1 MSSLPLPSLDT
12 TTASKLL
19 PALQHA
25 TSGSVGT
32 LISTCALYPLSLVVT
47 RLQVQRQ
54 LQREGRAGREAGP
67 ATGEPSLSATARS
80 TTRGDPTDPTS
91 AAPAYAANA
100 TAAATASATAN
111 AAATRSSQQ
120 KHHQNHLHQQH
131 QNLKSSSAAPSD
143 YDGIADAFSKIYA
156 TEGGVKA
163 LYTGLASDAVR
174 SLLDSFLFFMFYEW
188 FRGIRLAASYKRK
201 RGKGGLGALEELA
214 IGVAAGAC
222 CRALTAPISN
232 IITRKQAASMVSGP
246 EGAARGIGDI
256 VRRMKAERGGYR
268 GLWAGLSASLVLSLN
283 PSITFFLQNLLRRK
297 VVSKERADNPGAF
310 LTFLMAA
317 TSKAA
322 ASAITYPFHTAKT
335 RLQSGLAAGEAED
348 EEDLISLE
356 DRDVDREVEGKL
368 KAARAARQASR
379 RSIFGT
385 LTHIARTEGVGSL
398 YDGLQTE
405 LLRGFLCHGTTM
417 VAKDAVQKL
426 LFKLYFLVATLLS
439 EHRLRRRAR
448 GNNKG
453 RKVEITTTMEE
464 EVVMSPERSW
474 FGKDKPRSADKPA
487 KHKPKPILLPEQIEQ
502 SRPMEQ
508 DFLPP
513 PTHRSPAF
521 EQYPSPRRSPAFVE
535 QPLPTAQR
543 SAFPGEPTPRTAVP
557 AFEPPPSSR
566 RSPFELWKPGMGGV
580 DDAPAPSPL
589 PPGIADRGMVMSPLP
604 PALQYRMPPPGS
616 PARRN
621 ASSVPKTPV
630 IMNMFDKSHRELK

>member
-1 MSSLPLPSLDT
+1 
-12 TTASKLL
+12 
-19 PALQHA
+19 
-25 TSGSVGT
+25 
-32 LISTCALYPLSLVVT
+32 
-47 RLQVQRQ
+47 
-54 LQREGRAGREAGP
+54 
-67 ATGEPSLSATARS
+67 
-80 TTRGDPTDPTS
+80 
-91 AAPAYAANA
+91 
-100 TAAATASATAN
+100 
-111 AAATRSSQQ
+111 
-120 KHHQNHLHQQH
+120 
-131 QNLKSSSAAPSD
+131 
-143 YDGIADAFSKIYA
+143 
-156 TEGGVKA
+156 
-163 LYTGLASDAVR
+163 
-174 SLLDSFLFFMFYEW
+174 MFYEW

-256 VRRMKAERGGYR
+256 VRRMKAERGGYK

-283 PSITFFLQNLLRRK
+283 PSITFYLQNLLRRK

-310 LTFLMAA
+310 LTFLLAA

-322 ASAITYPFHTAKT
+322 ASAITYPFQTAKT
-335 RLQSGLAAGEAED
+335 RLQSGLAAGDAED

-426 LFKLYFLVATLLS
+426 LFKLYFVVATLLS
-439 EHRLRRRAR
+439 EHRLRRSHNRSR
-448 GNNKG
+448 SNKG
-453 RKVEITTTMEE
+453 RKVEITTTVEE
-464 EVVMSPERSW
+464 EIALPAERSW
-474 FGKDKPRSADKPA
+474 FGKEKPRSLGAEKPA

-508 DFLPP
+508 DFLPL
-513 PTHRSPAF
+513 PTQRSAAF
-521 EQYPSPRRSPAFVE
+521 EQYPTPQRSAAFE
-535 QPLPTAQR
+535 QPQATGQR
-543 SAFPGEPTPRTAVP
+543 SAFPGEPTPRTTVS
-557 AFEPPPSSR
+557 AFEQPPPTASR
-566 RSPFELWKPGMGGV
+566 RSPFLPWK
-580 DDAPAPSPL
+580 DDVVAPSPL
-589 PPGIADRGMVMSPLP
+589 PPGVVDRGMVMSPLP